1 MSDAHDSLQ
10 VQEALTDAQ
19 IAGCWPVL
27 AQLRTHVPMEGF
39 VALVRRIES
48 GGYRLAYIEDEGAV
62 RAVAGWRI
70 LDQLVRGRV
79 LYVDDLV
86 TDTTHRS
93 KGYGDALLA
102 WCHAKARAL
111 ECSALELDSGTHRH
125 DAHRFYFRHRMTI
138 SSFHFV
144 RPC

>member
-1 MSDAHDSLQ
+1 MSASTHSLRVQDAT
-10 VQEALTDAQ
+10 TDEQ

-39 VALVRRIES
+39 VALARRLER

-86 TDTTHRS
+86 TDATHRS
-93 KGYGDALLA
+93 RGYGDALLA
-102 WCHAKARAL
+102 WLYEKARSL
-111 ECSALELDSGTHRH
+111 GCTALELDSGTHRH
-125 DAHRFYFRHRMTI
+125 EAHRFYFRHRMTI
-138 SSFHFV
+138 SAFHFV
-144 RPC
+144 REC